1 MNTMLIMNTLRLR
14 TTGLLVASL
23 GLGVMAS
30 QAAADPS
37 FSCSDKLS
45 ETEAVICSDE
55 KLSRL
60 DVDLAKTYERALDD
74 VSERRAQSLR
84 DEQKAWIRRRDDC
97 RFDKDCIRHAYSD
110 RLGELGGERHDA
122 AMRSDDRHRS
132 RPASDDMV
140 GSTFLQHNGSG
151 LQIFNGPHDHVEFRY
166 TSVRAG
172 LAARE
177 GDVLFRGVM
186 SEGGRVAGTAFVFRQ
201 GCPPAPY
208 DVSGTQTESRIVL
221 KGPAPVREP
230 DSCRIARYDDSVASA
245 RLEFTI
251 AE

>member
-1 MNTMLIMNTLRLR
+1 MNTLRLR
-14 TTGLLVASL
+14 TTALLVVGL
-23 GLGVMAS
+23 GLSAS
-30 QAAADPS
+30 PALADPS

-60 DVDLAKTYERALDD
+60 DTDLAKAYERALDD
-74 VSERRAQSLR
+74 VSDRRQQLLR
-84 DEQKAWIRRRDDC
+84 DEQKAWIQRRNDC
-97 RFDKDCIRHAYSD
+97 RFDKVCVRRAYTE

-122 AMRSDDRHRS
+122 STRPDDRHPS
-132 RPASDDMV
+132 RPPNDDMV

-151 LQIFNGPHDHVEFRY
+151 LQIFNGRHDHVEFRY
-166 TSVRAG
+166 TSVRPG
-172 LAARE
+172 LSARE
-177 GDVLFRGVM
+177 GEVLFRGVM
-186 SEGGRVAGTAFVFRQ
+186 SEGGRITGTAFVFKQ

-208 DVSGTQTESRIVL
+208 DVSGMQTARRIVL
-221 KGPAPVREP
+221 RGPAPVHEP
-230 DSCRIARYDDSVASA
+230 SSCDIATYDDSVASA